1 MQCSTLFRKHPSSPL
16 TNGDACTSGCG
27 TRLVRLGQPRKGTRR
42 KINNPPKRRKTERP
56 SDHICCRRRPQ
67 TTLRFIGSLSKLTST
82 FVTFVTV
89 FSNLHKHTSTMSGV
103 VGIDF
108 GYQTCLIAAAGR
120 GGVDVVLNG
129 SSNRQN
135 PYVSIYLSIVVL
147 YC

>member
-1 MQCSTLFRKHPSSPL
+1 MFDFVPQASILSTYERRCMHVWLWY
-16 TNGDACTSGCG
+16 ASGT
-27 TRLVRLGQPRKGTRR
+27 TRATKKGNKT
-42 KINNPPKRRKTERP
+42 KNQQPPKRRKTERP